1 MKNNSRSANDVLEE
15 LLGYGKY
22 QKFQVWIFLGLVSF
36 LGAVDYFH
44 AQFLIMKQTQRCSF
58 SDEIE
63 LK

>member
-44 AQFLIMKQTQRCSF
+44 AQFLIMVRF
-58 SDEIE
+58 I
-63 LK
+63 